1 MEKGYLIVDCDNEVV
16 CAGADREAVL
26 DYAFEK
32 LIQDC
37 DQIEIV
43 QMLEALDYQNLDD
56 LRMDMVYRGFTDFWE
71 YMDTQILEVPIIGAD
86 QSAPRKSS

>member
-1 MEKGYLIVDCDNEVV
+1 MEKGYLIVDCNNEAV

-32 LIQDC
+32 LIRDC
-37 DQIEIV
+37 DLTEIDEI
-43 QMLEALDYQNLDD
+43 LENLDYQNLDD

-86 QSAPRKSS
+86 

>member
-1 MEKGYLIVDCDNEVV
+1 MKKGYLIVDYDNEVV

-32 LIQDC
+32 LTREC
-37 DQIEIV
+37 DQIEIDE
-43 QMLEALDYQNLDD
+43 MLENLDYRNLDD
-56 LRMDMVYRGFTDFWE
+56 LHMDIVYRGYIDFWD

-86 QSAPRKSS
+86 

>member
-1 MEKGYLIVDCDNEVV
+1 MKKGYLIVDCDNEVV
-16 CAGADREAVL
+16 CAGADRESVL

-32 LIQDC
+32 LTRDC
-37 DQIEIV
+37 DQIEIDE
-43 QMLEALDYQNLDD
+43 MLEALDYQNLDD

-86 QSAPRKSS
+86 

>member
-1 MEKGYLIVDCDNEVV
+1 MKKGYLIVDCDNEAV

-32 LIQDC
+32 LIREC
-37 DQIEIV
+37 DQIEIDE
-43 QMLEALDYQNLDD
+43 MLEVLDYRNLDD
-56 LRMDMVYRGFTDFWE
+56 LRMDMVYRGFIDFWA

-86 QSAPRKSS
+86 

>member
-1 MEKGYLIVDCDNEVV
+1 MKKGYLIVDYDNEVV

-32 LIQDC
+32 LTRDC
-37 DQIEIV
+37 DQIEIDE
-43 QMLEALDYQNLDD
+43 MLEALDYRNLDD

-71 YMDTQILEVPIIGAD
+71 YLDIEFKEAVIIGVE
-86 QSAPRKSS
+86 

>member
-1 MEKGYLIVDCDNEVV
+1 MKKGYLIVDCDNEAV

-32 LIQDC
+32 LIREC
-37 DQIEIV
+37 DQIEIDE
-43 QMLEALDYQNLDD
+43 MLEELDYQNLDD

-71 YMDTQILEVPIIGAD
+71 YMDTQILEVPIIGAE
-86 QSAPRKSS
+86 

>member
-1 MEKGYLIVDCDNEVV
+1 MKKGYLIVDCDNEVV

-32 LIQDC
+32 LIRDC
-37 DQIEIV
+37 DQINIDE
-43 QMLEALDYQNLDD
+43 MLEALDYQNLDD
-56 LRMDMVYRGFTDFWE
+56 LRMDMVYRGFTDFWG

-86 QSAPRKSS
+86 

>member
-1 MEKGYLIVDCDNEVV
+1 MKKGYLIVDCDNEVV
-16 CAGADREAVL
+16 CAGADREAVR

-37 DQIEIV
+37 DQIEIDE
-43 QMLEALDYQNLDD
+43 MLENLDYQNLDD

-71 YMDTQILEVPIIGAD
+71 YMDTLILEVPIIGAD
-86 QSAPRKSS
+86 

>member
-16 CAGADREAVL
+16 CAGVDREAVL

-32 LIQDC
+32 LIQDS
-37 DQIEIV
+37 DQIEIDE
-43 QMLEALDYQNLDD
+43 MLENLDYQNLDD
-56 LRMDMVYRGFTDFWE
+56 LRMDVVYRGFTDFWE

-86 QSAPRKSS
+86 

>member
-1 MEKGYLIVDCDNEVV
+1 MEKGCLIVDCDNEVV

-26 DYAFEK
+26 DYAFDK
-32 LIQDC
+32 LIRDC
-37 DQIEIV
+37 DQIDIDE
-43 QMLEALDYQNLDD
+43 MLENLNYQNLDD

-86 QSAPRKSS
+86 

>member
-1 MEKGYLIVDCDNEVV
+1 MKKGYLIVDCDNEVV

-32 LIQDC
+32 LIRDC
-37 DQIEIV
+37 DQIE
-43 QMLEALDYQNLDD
+43 MLENLDYQNLDD
-56 LRMDMVYRGFTDFWE
+56 LRMDVVYRGFTDFWE

-86 QSAPRKSS
+86 

>member
-1 MEKGYLIVDCDNEVV
+1 MKKGYLIVDCDSEVV

-26 DYAFEK
+26 DYAFEE
-32 LIQDC
+32 LTRNC
-37 DQIEIV
+37 DQIEIDE
-43 QMLEALDYQNLDD
+43 MLETLDYQYLDD

-86 QSAPRKSS
+86 

>member
-32 LIQDC
+32 LTRDC
-37 DQIEIV
+37 DQIEIDE
-43 QMLEALDYQNLDD
+43 MLEALDYRNLDD
-56 LRMDMVYRGFTDFWE
+56 LRMDMVYRDFTDFWE

-86 QSAPRKSS
+86 

>member
-1 MEKGYLIVDCDNEVV
+1 MKKGYLIVDCDNEVV

-32 LIQDC
+32 LTGDC
-37 DQIEIV
+37 DQIEIDE
-43 QMLEALDYQNLDD
+43 MLEELDYRNLDD

-86 QSAPRKSS
+86 

>member
-1 MEKGYLIVDCDNEVV
+1 MEKGYLIVDYDNEVV

-32 LIQDC
+32 LIRDC
-37 DQIEIV
+37 DQIEIDE
-43 QMLEALDYQNLDD
+43 MLEALDYRNLDD

-86 QSAPRKSS
+86 

>member
-1 MEKGYLIVDCDNEVV
+1 MKKGYLIVDCDNEVV
-16 CAGADREAVL
+16 CAGADREVVL

-32 LIQDC
+32 LAREC
-37 DQIEIV
+37 DQIEIDE
-43 QMLEALDYQNLDD
+43 MLEALDYQNLDD

-86 QSAPRKSS
+86 

>member
-1 MEKGYLIVDCDNEVV
+1 MEKGYLIVDCDNGVV

-32 LIQDC
+32 LTREC
-37 DQIEIV
+37 DQIEIDE
-43 QMLEALDYQNLDD
+43 MLEALDYQNLDD

-86 QSAPRKSS
+86 

>member
-1 MEKGYLIVDCDNEVV
+1 MTKGYLIVDCDSEVV

-26 DYAFEK
+26 DYAFEE
-32 LIQDC
+32 LIRDC
-37 DQIEIV
+37 DQIDIDE
-43 QMLEALDYQNLDD
+43 MLEYLDYQNLDD

-86 QSAPRKSS
+86 

>member
-1 MEKGYLIVDCDNEVV
+1 MTEGYLIVDCNNKAV

-37 DQIEIV
+37 YQIEIDE
-43 QMLEALDYQNLDD
+43 MLEALDYQNLDD
-56 LRMDMVYRGFTDFWE
+56 LHADMVYRGFTDFWE

-86 QSAPRKSS
+86 

>member
-32 LIQDC
+32 LTREC
-37 DQIEIV
+37 DQIEIDE
-43 QMLEALDYQNLDD
+43 MLEELDYQNLDD

-86 QSAPRKSS
+86 